1 MSSVPDRFAGP
12 LDDARTDPVRA
23 RDSCFHCGLPLPG
36 GEPIVATIAGR
47 ERAFCCPGCR
57 AVCEAI
63 HAAGLDGFYR
73 RAPDGALCPPLEP
86 PKDLAVY
93 DLDAVQADYG
103 VTPGGRREIQLLV
116 EGIHCA
122 ACVWLIERALHALP
136 GVIEARVNLTG
147 RRLRVAW
154 DNERLRLSAIIARL
168 GELGYA
174 ALPFDPDAA
183 AGSLRRRQR
192 ALLYRLAFAG
202 FAMMNMLWISIAL
215 YAGADEG
222 EFRDLF
228 HWVGLAIAT
237 PTLLYA
243 GAPFFQGA
251 AAGLRAGHATMDL
264 PIALGASITYL
275 YSFVATLTGGAAV
288 YWDTVVNLLF
298 VLLIGR
304 YLESLSRHQAVTAT
318 ERLLELQP
326 KAATVLR
333 DGGEV
338 LVPIRAV
345 RLGETVRV
353 RPGEKIPVDG
363 TVLAGEGPVDEAML
377 TGESEPVAKVAGARV
392 AAGTLNGAGVLEVRA
407 EGLLRDTALGRII
420 GLVEAAQTSRAPIQS
435 LADRIVP
442 WFVAATLGLALA
454 TFLWWWPSD
463 LETALMA
470 AAAVLIVTCPCALGL
485 ATPMAI
491 AVAAGAGARQG
502 VLVKDGAALE
512 ALADVDQVVFDKT
525 GTLTEGRPAVT
536 ALWSGEGQWSAAEAG
551 GLPEEVVA
559 LLGRVAALERGSEHP
574 AAAALVALAEAAGG
588 TVRARPV
595 AEVRVRP
602 GRGIAGR
609 VAGHR
614 VLVGTADWLREEG
627 VADLAP
633 LEATGPEAAA
643 ASRVFVAEA
652 GRAALGL
659 ALRDPLRPDAAGVVA
674 RLRAPGRRVS
684 LLTGD
689 RRAPAERIA
698 TELGGIE
705 ALAEVLPE
713 AKEAAV
719 AALQRRGARVAM
731 VGDGINDAPALVR
744 ADVGIALGSGT
755 DVSIASADIVLIGR
769 ELTRLEWTFVLAR
782 RMMRTIRQNL
792 GISLVYNLVMVPLA
806 MAALITPL
814 VAAIAM
820 PLSSLAVIGNSARLR
835 RLARP

>member
-1 MSSVPDRFAGP
+1 MSSA
-12 LDDARTDPVRA
+12 LDAVADPAAAREG
-23 RDSCFHCGLPLPG
+23 CFHCGLPLPG
-36 GEPIVATIAGR
+36 GEPILATIAGH

-86 PKDLAVY
+86 PRDLAVY
-93 DLDAVQADYG
+93 DLDAVQADYVPSLG
-103 VTPGGRREIQLLV
+103 TRREIQLLV

-136 GVIEARVNLTG
+136 GVVEARVNLTG
-147 RRLRVAW
+147 RRLRVVW
-154 DNERLRLSAIIARL
+154 DNDRLRLSAIITRL

-202 FAMMNMLWISIAL
+202 FAMMNLLWISIAL

-228 HWVGLAIAT
+228 HWLGLAIAT
-237 PTLLYA
+237 PTLVYA
-243 GAPFFQGA
+243 GAPFFRGA
-251 AAGLRAGHATMDL
+251 AAGLRAGHLTMDL
-264 PIALGASITYL
+264 PIALGAAITYL
-275 YSFVATLTGGAAV
+275 YSFVATLTGATAV

-333 DGGEV
+333 DDGEV

-345 RLGETVRV
+345 RPGETVLV

-377 TGESEPVAKVAGARV
+377 TGESEPAAKAPGARV

-420 GLVEAAQTSRAPIQS
+420 GLVESAQTSRAPIQS

-491 AVAAGAGARQG
+491 AVASGVGARQG

-512 ALADVDQVVFDKT
+512 ALAGIDQVVFDKT
-525 GTLTEGRPAVT
+525 GTLTEGRPVVA
-536 ALWSGEGQWSAAEAG
+536 ALWSAETQWSTAEVPA
-551 GLPEEVVA
+551 LPEEMIG

-574 AAAALVALAEAAGG
+574 AAAALVALAKAAGDTIRG
-588 TVRARPV
+588 LPV
-595 AEVRVRP
+595 AEVQVRP
-602 GRGIAGR
+602 GRGIGGR
-609 VAGHR
+609 VAGWR
-614 VLVGTADWLREEG
+614 IVVGTADWLSEQG
-627 VADLAP
+627 VIGVSR
-633 LEATGPEAAA
+633 LETAGPDVAAG
-643 ASRVFVAEA
+643 SRVFVAEDGEA
-652 GRAALGL
+652 VLGL

-674 RLRAPGRRVS
+674 RLRAAGRRVS
-684 LLTGD
+684 MLTGD

-698 TELGGIE
+698 AELGGIE
-705 ALAEVLPE
+705 LIAEVLPE
-713 AKEAAV
+713 DKDEVIAT
-719 AALQRRGARVAM
+719 LQRSGARVAM

-769 ELTRLEWTFVLAR
+769 ELTRLEWTLALAR
-782 RMMRTIRQNL
+782 RMMGTIRQNL
-792 GISLVYNLVMVPLA
+792 AISLVYNAVMVPLA

-835 RLARP
+835 RLARS